1 MIKEKENTKYIIDP
15 LEEKLKEIL
24 EREERRIS
32 GKVTGI
38 KMPNE
43 AAGV

>member
-1 MIKEKENTKYIIDP
+1 MNKKDEYIKNITDP

-32 GKVTGI
+32 GKATGT
-38 KMPNE
+38 KLPNE